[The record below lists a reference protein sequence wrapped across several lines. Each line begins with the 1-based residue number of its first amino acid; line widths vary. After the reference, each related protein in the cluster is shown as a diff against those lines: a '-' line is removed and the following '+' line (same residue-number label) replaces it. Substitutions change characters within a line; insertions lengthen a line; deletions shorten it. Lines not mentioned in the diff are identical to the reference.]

1 MHSFERYCV
10 DILGMISLLVCQQ
23 LETQTFTDAP
33 IGQAT
38 KVHAQSETDS
48 AAYVKVGSLV
58 AGAAVITYFGIPVAS
73 SVLSSLFG
81 S

>member
-1 MHSFERYCV
+1 
-10 DILGMISLLVCQQ
+10 MISVFVCQQ
-23 LETQTFTDAP
+23 LETQAFTDAP

-38 KVHAQSETDS
+38 KKHAQSETDS

-73 SVLSSLFG
+73 SVMSSLFG
-81 S
+81 L